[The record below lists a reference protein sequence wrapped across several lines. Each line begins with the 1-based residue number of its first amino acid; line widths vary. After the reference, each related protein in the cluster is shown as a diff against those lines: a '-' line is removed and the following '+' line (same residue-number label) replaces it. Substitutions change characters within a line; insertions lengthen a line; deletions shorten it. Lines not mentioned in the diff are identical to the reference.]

1 MTSLR
6 TNDPAAPLGDS
17 GLQLLFDV
25 NKTTEPG
32 YRGPA
37 VLRVGTGSR
46 IGLPVLQPQLHYSR
60 GIRMPK
66 GLAGI
71 IAVATLVLATLASVA
86 SAADKNT
93 RVLAAAQAERT
104 AQLQLL
110 EQVVDID
117 SGTGDVE
124 GGRKVAAVLIP
135 RLEALGMTIES
146 VPAEQA
152 GLAENTVATLT
163 GRGKSRILMIGHID
177 TVFEPG
183 TVQRRP
189 FRTDDRRA
197 YGPGVSDEK
206 GGVVEGLYALK
217 ILRDQAFVNFGKIVF
232 LMETSEERG
241 SPGTRAL
248 IGRLLKDADVELNLE
263 PGDLPD
269 VLTVWRKGSTN
280 FRIEVKGR
288 AAHAGV
294 APQDGRNAALE
305 LIHQLSGLDAFPKS
319 GAGLTANLTVM
330 QAGTRAN
337 IIPEDAWALI
347 NVRVRDKADFARVEQ
362 VLRRN
367 AETTLI
373 PDTKVTVSGG
383 EGFPPLPNNPATDR
397 LAARAQRIYAGLGR
411 SLTAGGNG
419 GASESALANDAGVA
433 ALDGLGP
440 VGGGFHSDKE
450 FLELDTVTPRLYLLT
465 MLLMELSRSPP
476 Q

>member
-1 MTSLR
+1 MPR
-6 TNDPAAPLGDS
+6 
-17 GLQLLFDV
+17 GLV
-25 NKTTEPG
+25 SIV
-32 YRGPA
+32 A
-37 VLRVGTGSR
+37 
-46 IGLPVLQPQLHYSR
+46 IG
-60 GIRMPK
+60 
-66 GLAGI
+66 A
-71 IAVATLVLATLASVA
+71 AVALAALASVV

-93 RVLAAAQAERT
+93 QVFTAAQADRS
-104 AQLQLL
+104 AQLELL
-110 EQVVDID
+110 AQVVNID
-117 SGTGDVE
+117 SGTGDLE

-135 RLEALGMTIES
+135 RLQALGMSIES
-146 VPAEQA
+146 VPAEET
-152 GLAENTVATLT
+152 GLPENTVATLT
-163 GRGKSRILMIGHID
+163 GRGKTRILMIGHID

-189 FRTDDRRA
+189 FRTDEKRA

-206 GGVVEGLYALK
+206 GGVVEGVYALK
-217 ILRDQAFVNFGKIVF
+217 ILHDLGFTSFGKIVF

-305 LIHQLSGLDAFPKS
+305 LIHQLAALDVFPKS
-319 GAGLTANLTVM
+319 GDGLTANLTVM

-337 IIPEDAWALI
+337 IIPEDAWAQV
-347 NVRVRDKADFARVEQ
+347 NVRVRDKSDFARVEQ
-362 VLRRN
+362 VLRKN
-367 AETTLI
+367 AEITLI
-373 PDTKVTVSGG
+373 PDTRVTISGG

-397 LAARAQRIYAGLGR
+397 LASRAQRIYAGIGR

-450 FLELDTVTPRLYLLT
+450 FLELDTVTPRLYLLA
-465 MLLMELSRSPP
+465 MLLMDLGRSPA